1 MHQIDNGIKENFF
14 RWDGRLN
21 RLRFLKRIPETLWSR
36 TVLQPAQHFPNLQRK
51 RPFFGRV
58 EKKAV
63 ENFEE

>member
-1 MHQIDNGIKENFF
+1 MPLHPSTPPTQP
-14 RWDGRLN
+14 
-21 RLRFLKRIPETLWSR
+21 RLRFLKSIPETLWSR